1 MFAISGSGKTK
12 NTLSNAKAAKDLGLT
27 IVGVTSKKD
36 SPLAEV
42 SDLVLEVPGK
52 TKNDTGVSSIQL
64 LSSLFD
70 QSVHIVLDDLCLLM
84 SRRDNLSDSEAAKN
98 HINVE

>member
-1 MFAISGSGKTK
+1 MA
-12 NTLSNAKAAKDLGLT
+12 
-27 IVGVTSKKD
+27 
-36 SPLAEV
+36 
-42 SDLVLEVPGK
+42 
-52 TKNDTGVSSIQL
+52 SIQL